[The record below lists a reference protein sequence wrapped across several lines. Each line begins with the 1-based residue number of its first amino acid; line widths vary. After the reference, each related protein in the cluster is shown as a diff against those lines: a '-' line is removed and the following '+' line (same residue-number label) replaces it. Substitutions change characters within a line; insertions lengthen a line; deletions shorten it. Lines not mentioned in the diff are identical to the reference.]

1 MARRAPPPASP
12 GYPEPMPVTR
22 RALLRGGLALPFASA
37 FALNACGPSPAEEA
51 LARGARALWGLQA
64 PDGLFPS
71 REFGLLGRGQS
82 LTPFALLA
90 LAGVPER
97 LLPFPKDAAAR
108 GLQSLL
114 ALMGPQGAIGLADP
128 VPDYPVYATALTVSA
143 LAVLDPAALT
153 GPAAP
158 LVTYL
163 TGQQLS
169 AGWEGSPGHGAFPM
183 GGRDRPRPP
192 QPGHVDLSMT
202 RRAIEALKAAGQPV
216 DPAALGFVLRCGA
229 PDGGFVYSPVEPT
242 LNKSAEQD
250 GVYEGYG
257 SATCDGLLALLALG
271 RGPDDA
277 RVQAA
282 LTRLKANHRAD
293 LNPNVAVEREMFAR
307 AMRFYYRAGA
317 AQVFKRLGGPPGWQ
331 EGLIS
336 ALIAE
341 QGEDGLWRNELA
353 LQKESEPIIASSFA
367 LLALS
372 AALGV

>member
-1 MARRAPPPASP
+1 
-12 GYPEPMPVTR
+12 MPVTR
-22 RALLRGGLALPFASA
+22 RALLRGGLALSFVP
-37 FALNACGPSPAEEA
+37 ALGLPACAPSPAQDA

-90 LAGVPER
+90 LAGVPEAV
-97 LLPFPKDAAAR
+97 LPFPRDAAAR
-108 GLQSLL
+108 ALQSLL
-114 ALMGPQGAIGLADP
+114 ALMSPQGAIGLADP
-128 VPDYPVYATALTVSA
+128 APDYPVYATALTVSA

-153 GPAAP
+153 GPAQP
-158 LVTYL
+158 LVAYL
-163 TGQQLS
+163 TGQQLT

-202 RRAIEALKAAGQPV
+202 RRAIEALTAAGTPV

-229 PDGGFVYSPVEPT
+229 PDGGFIYSPVEPT

-257 SATCDGLLALLALG
+257 SATCDGILALLALG
-271 RGPDDA
+271 RGAEDA
-277 RVQAA
+277 RVKAA
-282 LTRLKANHRAD
+282 LARLQANHRAD

-317 AQVFKRLGGPPGWQ
+317 AQVFRRLGGPPGWQ
-331 EGLIS
+331 DGLIA

-341 QGEDGLWRNELA
+341 QGQDGLWRNELA
-353 LQKESEPIIASSFA
+353 LQKESEPIIATGFA

-372 AALGV
+372 AASAA